1 MPCQCCTSPCCDFND
16 SAYSLICRQ
25 RRKEVM
31 NWLQFWD
38 RAPQSL
44 YQQSSCC
51 GSLVDRLFAVCLSV
65 SVSFVLLQPEAAGQS
80 VSQQLSDSRSREGQ
94 QHSGFCSIIHGR
106 FCKEISAAFVQ
117 IEMCAARVPLGEPGC
132 FWSKETQYLHH
143 VKLSCVFVWKWHT
156 QQDEVCTSLHSF
168 WVQHLPAECLANI
181 IVVTQTENIIYYL
194 IHCFL
199 TLSFIHLKQKRGKN
213 PSATLARSA
222 KSRNYTFF
230 KTVL

>member
-1 MPCQCCTSPCCDFND
+1 MPCQCCTSPCCDFNG

-25 RRKEVM
+25 RRKEVSSGYEFAAV
-31 NWLQFWD
+31 L
-38 RAPQSL
+38 R
-44 YQQSSCC
+44 QSS
-51 GSLVDRLFAVCLSV
+51 SVIISTVILLWFAGWQTVSCLSV
-65 SVSFVLLQPEAAGQS
+65 CLGVFCPPSAWGSRS

-117 IEMCAARVPLGEPGC
+117 IEMCAARVPLREPGC

-168 WVQHLPAECLANI
+168 WVQHLPAECLVNI

-194 IHCFL
+194 WLTAFL
-199 TLSFIHLKQKRGKN
+199 LCVSFIWCRRE
-213 PSATLARSA
+213 ARI
-222 KSRNYTFF
+222 
-230 KTVL
+230 LQLH